1 MFTVDGIQWPYP
13 CDIER
18 TVEVKP
24 SEISGMLLDRSY
36 FNDVLGTYLQMTVKI
51 AVPLDYTDEYNE
63 IHNILTNPVDGHVF
77 IFPYGAGS
85 LTVTARVD
93 SVKDSYVRLP
103 GGGRYW
109 KGIQFTATSNA
120 PIKQMS
126 LAQMLAR
133 GRSPLPELSEVQTGD
148 VYTYTSSGWVK
159 TVYTNADDVYY

>member
-18 TVEVKP
+18 VVEVKP
-24 SEISGMLLDRSY
+24 SEISGMLLDKSY
-36 FNDVLGTYLQMTVKI
+36 FNDVIGTYLQMTIRI
-51 AVPLDYTDEYNE
+51 AVPLNYTDEYNE
-63 IHNILTNPVDGHVF
+63 IHDILTNPVDGHSFVL
-77 IFPYGAGS
+77 PYGAGS

-93 SVKDSYVRLP
+93 SVKDTYVRLP
-103 GGGRYW
+103 NGARYW
-109 KGIQFTATSNA
+109 KGIQFTITSNA

-126 LAQMLAR
+126 LSQILAR